1 VGACDV
7 NIGLHPDDADADMRL
22 RRSADRAGRIAVPP
36 TTQLELENTLTLLAS
51 VAVGGSE

>member
-36 TTQLELENTLTLLAS
+36 HDAARAENRLTILAS